1 MKTRQDFAPD
11 MTPPRSIEEL
21 VKESLS
27 SQTTTAG
34 EPYPNLD
41 IGELM
46 KRVFSH
52 IETEALKAYKSNQLW
67 AIRAWTYENILIDAT
82 AKAAAVA
89 DENLLDEL
97 VKPVEDWRNQ
107 NFDPLR
113 NLRYKL
119 ELAGRKEGYIKE
131 CMRPAI
137 KLVCRYGKKAHY
149 SEAELIDFMHSEQQ
163 HYCASSY
170 ATKCHQLKAFI
181 DSLPEDER
189 GRKQVL
195 PIAHMPSYPDEYH
208 QPSFSSEEID
218 KIIYAAFMSEKPDV
232 VLRLAVAVL
241 YGCRIGE
248 IAKLIS
254 EKIDLDTEHDGAN
267 PTIDIPTEKK
277 GKRGPQPIPK
287 ELLPL
292 FSVPLEPRKPY
303 KILTDLQRICRHA
316 KVFMPHRCGIH
327 AIRRSVVT
335 ALYQDTDLKEISI
348 RRFMRWSLGSRSLGV
363 MPRYVKTPVEVTDLE
378 VLSKHPYVPML
389 KDMVGFIPYL
399 PQYSCVHFTTIVAR
413 QHPGCYTTEV
423 KLITS
428 L

>member
-1 MKTRQDFAPD
+1 MKNRKTRQDFEPD
-11 MTPPRSIEEL
+11 VTPPRSIEEM
-21 VKESLS
+21 VRESLA
-27 SQTTTAG
+27 SQTTTTG
-34 EPYPNLD
+34 MTYPNLD

-52 IETEALKAYKSNQLW
+52 IEVEALKAYKSNQLW
-67 AIRAWTYENILIDAT
+67 AIRAWTYENILVDAT

-97 VKPVEDWRNQ
+97 VKPIDDWRSQ

-131 CMRPAI
+131 CLRPAI
-137 KLVCRYGKKAHY
+137 KLVSKYGKKNHY
-149 SEAELIDFMHSEQQ
+149 SEAELIEFMHSEQE

-170 ATKCHQLKAFI
+170 ATKVHQLKAFI

-208 QPSFSSEEID
+208 QPSFSSTEID
-218 KIIYAAFMSEKPDV
+218 RLAYIAFMSEKPET
-232 VLRLAVAVL
+232 VLRLAIAII

-248 IAKLIS
+248 IAELTS
-254 EKIDLDTEHDGAN
+254 EKISHDIEH
-267 PTIDIPTEKK
+267 PTIHIPTEKK
-277 GKRGPQPIPK
+277 GRRAPQPIPK

-292 FSVPLEPRKPY
+292 FSVPLRPRKSY
-303 KILTDLQRICRHA
+303 LILRDLRRICRKA
-316 KVFMPHRCGIH
+316 KVPMPARTGIH
-327 AIRRSVVT
+327 SIRRSVVT

-348 RRFMRWSLGSRSLGV
+348 RRFMRWSLGGRSLGV
-363 MPRYVKTPVEVTDLE
+363 MPLYVKTPVEVTDLE

-389 KDMVGFIPYL
+389 RDLVNFIPYL
-399 PQYSCVHFTTIVAR
+399 PQYVNVHFTTNVAR
-413 QHPGCYTTEV
+413 QHPDCYTAEV
-423 KLITS
+423 KLVTS